1 MYEKK
6 ILRSNLKK
14 VNNSTFDFS
23 KENIQMLNN
32 LLEGKKVCTYIP
44 LSSEIHINSHLT
56 GYSELQTTYIN
67 KEMLNVCI
75 MQEPFVTNKFKIK
88 EPSNIKKVVSTD
100 IFLVPG
106 LAFSRAGVRLG
117 RGKGLYDKLLS
128 KYSSSIKIGICSSKN
143 LLDEIPKEE
152 HDICMDY
159 IFTENEYLKIH

>member
-1 MYEKK
+1 MIFDHNFVIYTVFLQGIRIWGQIWNFGARRGKTKK
-6 ILRSNLKK
+6 NK
-14 VNNSTFDFS
+14 V
-23 KENIQMLNN
+23 L
-32 LLEGKKVCTYIP
+32 
-44 LSSEIHINSHLT
+44 
-56 GYSELQTTYIN
+56 
-67 KEMLNVCI
+67 
-75 MQEPFVTNKFKIK
+75 FVTNKFKIK

>member
-14 VNNSTFDFS
+14 INNSTFYFS
-23 KENIQMLNN
+23 NENMQMLNN
-32 LLEGKKVCTYIP
+32 LLKGKKVCTYIP
-44 LSSEIHINSHLT
+44 LNSEIHINSHLT

-67 KEMLNVCI
+67 KEVLNVCI

-88 EPSNIKKVVSTD
+88 EPSNIKKVLSTD

-106 LAFSRAGVRLG
+106 LAFSRTGVRLG

-128 KYSSSIKIGICSSKN
+128 NYPSSTKIGICSSKS
-143 LLDEIPKEE
+143 LFDEIPRDE